1 MTVGVPRKAAF
12 ATALLVYV
20 ALLLISIWLL
30 SVDGRVAGSVRPAV
44 ALLPVPAAVVI
55 VLLSIRE
62 FVASDELEQRIQL
75 IGLAVAFLGTLLF
88 TFSWGFLEGIGFE
101 RLTGFATFAML
112 VGFYGL
118 GRLAAQ
124 RRYQ

>member
-1 MTVGVPRKAAF
+1 
-12 ATALLVYV
+12 V